1 MDNKKVIA
9 FAKGNHYDGDEYL
22 CEWREFLVYEP
33 IFISDDG
40 EPDFNCSGPPLVI
53 LVKGGSD
60 SIINCR
66 RSIPANA

>member
-22 CEWREFLVYEP
+22 CEWRGFLVYEP

-53 LVKGGSD
+53 LIKV
-60 SIINCR
+60 
-66 RSIPANA
+66 